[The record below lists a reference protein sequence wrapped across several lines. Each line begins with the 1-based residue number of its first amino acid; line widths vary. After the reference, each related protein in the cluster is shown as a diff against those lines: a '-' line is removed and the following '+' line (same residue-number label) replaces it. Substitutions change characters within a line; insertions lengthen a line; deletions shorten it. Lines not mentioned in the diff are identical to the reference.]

1 MKLYASRAEDR
12 DSLCVILCRNG
23 YTVRQG
29 TGKRCQTD
37 KKKLSY
43 VEVIE
48 CGTGKA
54 PSAGGD
60 QVVNAADD
68 PEEMA

>member
-1 MKLYASRAEDR
+1 MRLYASRAEDR

-29 TGKRCQTD
+29 TGKRDPTD
-37 KKKLSY
+37 KKKSSF

-48 CGTGKA
+48 NGYGEA
-54 PSAGGD
+54 SSASGD
-60 QVVNAADD
+60 QMVNAAVDT
-68 PEEMA
+68 E

>member
-29 TGKRCQTD
+29 AGKKDPTD
-37 KKKLSY
+37 KKKSGF

-48 CGTGKA
+48 NVSDEKSFAEDKTT
-54 PSAGGD
+54 
-60 QVVNAADD
+60 
-68 PEEMA
+68 